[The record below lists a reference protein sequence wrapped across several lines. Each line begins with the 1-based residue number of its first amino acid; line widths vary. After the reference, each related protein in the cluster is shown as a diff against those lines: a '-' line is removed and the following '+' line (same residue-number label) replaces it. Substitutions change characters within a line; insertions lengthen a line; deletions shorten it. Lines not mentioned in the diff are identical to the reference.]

1 MIFLHPG
8 NHAHLLFSIL
18 SVAGEYPYRS
28 LRLLGNEKSMQQLVR
43 KLTTVQTIR
52 NPSTGEELTAAVL
65 QVLGRLPL
73 RTIRFTG
80 DAAPI
85 LRWLDAESDFQ
96 DAFPGNKLANDKPH
110 RERNHRIAEAVAMCA
125 AAGIEFRPHRLPEL
139 QCTQRIMNA
148 LDTPAFYLSRA
159 VKQAGTNETN
169 KTAFSRIVGA
179 MILGETGYAVYNTRN
194 AEMRWRGLGEQ
205 KALYRLQ
212 DIISLNFPYPP
223 IDSAVMFGDSAE
235 KAFSV
240 VLNAQQSS
248 AAKERLDAIY
258 WHIHFV
264 PNDAYGKRFLRIMA
278 VPDWKE
284 LLLEMSFPEET
295 RVYDRGHFEYD
306 AFANGMYQLSF
317 LDCDVAR
324 LCRFRDAAQ
333 SYSGVFRVLCY
344 TYQEPFL
351 REFLGRDIRIK
362 AIPMEKVEEQLFPKE
377 GGKA

>member
-1 MIFLHPG
+1 MIFLHQG
-8 NHAHLLFSIL
+8 SHAYLLFSIL
-18 SVAGEYPYRS
+18 SVTGEYPYRS

-43 KLTTVQTIR
+43 KLTTVQTVR

-65 QVLGRLPL
+65 QILGKLPL

-96 DAFPGNKLANDKPH
+96 DAFPGSKLANDSAH

-125 AAGIEFRPHRLPEL
+125 AAGIECRPHCLPQL
-139 QCTQRIMNA
+139 QYDTRVMHH

-159 VKQAGTNETN
+159 VKGAGIEEIS
-169 KTAFSRIVGA
+169 KTSFTRIVGA
-179 MILGETGYAVYNTRN
+179 LLLGGVGYAVYNTRN
-194 AEMRWRGLGEQ
+194 AEMRWAGLGEQ
-205 KALYRLQ
+205 KALYRIQVVLTM
-212 DIISLNFPYPP
+212 NFPLPQL
-223 IDSAVMFGDSAE
+223 DSAVIFGDSA
-235 KAFSV
+235 KTTMNV
-240 VLNAQQSS
+240 ILNAQQSAITKVQMGS
-248 AAKERLDAIY
+248 IY

-264 PNDAYGKRFLRIMA
+264 SNDSYGKRFLKIMTI
-278 VPDWKE
+278 PDWKE
-284 LLLEMSFPEET
+284 TLLEMAFLDET
-295 RVYDRGHFEYD
+295 RSYGRGSFEYD

-344 TYQEPFL
+344 THQERFL

-362 AIPMEKVEEQLFPKE
+362 AIPMDKVEEQLFPKE